1 KFVQKFNVTKIV
13 LVDKIIEKRPVIVLA
28 SGDGLRGSYG
38 QCSGRKMPPLPCGHS
53 KLKSVPQRLRAK
65 FRKQFGEQRLRIR
78 ISVTRQKEVTFDFL
92 EPLLRQLDVALHKQQ
107 AHIWVI

>member
-1 KFVQKFNVTKIV
+1 MVARARHIREAAGVNQRNEEVNIAIKFVQKFNVTKIV

-78 ISVTRQKEVTFDFL
+78 ISVTRQKE
-92 EPLLRQLDVALHKQQ
+92 
-107 AHIWVI
+107 